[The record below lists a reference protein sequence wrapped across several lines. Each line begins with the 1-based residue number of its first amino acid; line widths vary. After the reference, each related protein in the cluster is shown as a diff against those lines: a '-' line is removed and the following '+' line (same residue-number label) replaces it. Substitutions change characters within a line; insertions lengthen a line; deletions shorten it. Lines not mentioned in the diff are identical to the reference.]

1 MKAIIVDAFDSFSHI
16 IYQYLS
22 GLGADTDVVRSGVLT
37 ADDIADR
44 APDFVVLGPGPGH
57 PTDCGHV
64 ELVAGLGD
72 RIPLLGVCLGQ
83 QAIGLAYGGKVGYAA
98 GLMHGKTSPI
108 EHDGQGVLAGLPSP
122 FRATRYHSLAV
133 LDEGFP
139 AELVVGAR
147 AGDDGTVMALR
158 HRRLPI
164 EGVQFHPESIGTEHG
179 MKIFGAFVERVRLGQ
194 ASTGWL

>member
-1 MKAIIVDAFDSFSHI
+1 MKALIVDAFDSFSHI
-16 IYQYLS
+16 IYQYIS
-22 GLGADTDVVRSGVLT
+22 GLDVHTEVVRSGVLS

-57 PTDCGHV
+57 PADCGHV
-64 ELVAGLGD
+64 ELVHGLAGRL
-72 RIPLLGVCLGQ
+72 PLLGVCLGQ
-83 QAIGLAYGGKVGYAA
+83 QAIGLAYGGKVGHAA

-108 EHDGQGVLAGLPSP
+108 QHDGQGVLAGLPSP

-133 LDEGFP
+133 LDEDFP
-139 AELVVGAR
+139 AELVIGAR

-158 HRRLPI
+158 HRELPI

-179 MKIFGAFVERVRLGQ
+179 MTIFGAFVERVRR
-194 ASTGWL
+194 